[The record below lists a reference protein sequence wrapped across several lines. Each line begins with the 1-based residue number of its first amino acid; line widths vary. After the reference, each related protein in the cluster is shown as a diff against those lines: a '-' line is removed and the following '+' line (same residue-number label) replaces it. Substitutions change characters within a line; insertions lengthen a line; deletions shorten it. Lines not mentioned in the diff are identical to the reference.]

1 MMTDHCQGEPTKNLL
16 SLFKTN
22 STDTENVTFTTA
34 FYLDWCEK
42 LGYP

>member
-1 MMTDHCQGEPTKNLL
+1 MAGHCQGDYEKPFILIT
-16 SLFKTN
+16 TN